1 MNKTIIND
9 RVNTLLNEKKIIN
22 AFHEKLSLEI
32 SNLLDKN
39 KMISLYEIR
48 LTIAKDEITKT
59 LYLKLINSLI
69 NYSGK
74 NVFLVIIDYISF
86 QELCL
91 IDENIENVL
100 CHWGRS

>member
-1 MNKTIIND
+1 MNKITINN
-9 RVNTLLNEKKIIN
+9 RVNTLLSERRIIN
-22 AFHEKLSLEI
+22 TLHEKFSLEI

-39 KMISLYEIR
+39 RMISLYEIR
-48 LTIAKDEITKT
+48 LTIAKDEITKK

-74 NVFLVIIDYISF
+74 DIFLVIIEYISF

-100 CHWGRS
+100 CHWRKS